1 MASLINVDQELGQT
15 THRRLLFSNPDSTG
29 SRDHITI
36 KASNDLGMTWP
47 AHLRL
52 LLDEGRGGGYS
63 CMTMID
69 TRTVGILYEGSQAHL
84 TFQRIRLDDLEPAL
98 QRSDK

>member
-1 MASLINVDQELGQT
+1 
-15 THRRLLFSNPDSTG
+15 
-29 SRDHITI
+29 
-36 KASNDLGMTWP
+36 
-47 AHLRL
+47 
-52 LLDEGRGGGYS
+52 
-63 CMTMID
+63 MID